1 MSLVFISFFFLFYF
15 NNFFFFLVFVFVT
28 PVQLRSAGAIGR
40 LRDDGSATKGECTWI
55 LKGQSQLGSFTQTG
69 NWHGHAQL
77 Q

>member
-1 MSLVFISFFFLFYF
+1 MAFALA
-15 NNFFFFLVFVFVT
+15 T

-40 LRDDGSATKGECTWI
+40 LRDDGSATKGERTWI
-55 LKGQSQLGSFTQTG
+55 LKGQSHLGRFTQTG